1 MNPARHHPSVEGDA
15 RVWGGKEEQMA
26 HTGREGE
33 RGSTPE
39 QTGEHYD
46 SLGQGQGQYPGWQ
59 PPGCEYPPD
68 LYDAG
73 QYEANSAG
81 YSGLYGGAQYGQ
93 APYEAPRVPGAE
105 VGGAESWRFPG
116 PFTGRGPR
124 NYQRSDERIWEDVCD
139 RLTQAGQLD
148 ASDIEVRVSRGEITL
163 AGQVDSQQSKHMAED
178 IAEGVPGVRDMH
190 DQIIVRERPVDK
202 ANDELTP
209 GGENGQGH

>member
-1 MNPARHHPSVEGDA
+1 
-15 RVWGGKEEQMA
+15 MA

-59 PPGCEYPPD
+59 PPGSEYPPD
-68 LYDAG
+68 LYDARRY
-73 QYEANSAG
+73 QANSAG
-81 YSGLYGGAQYGQ
+81 YSGMYGGAQYGQ
-93 APYEAPRVPGAE
+93 APYEVPPVPG
-105 VGGAESWRFPG
+105 VESWRLPG
-116 PFTGRGPR
+116 PYTGRGPR
-124 NYQRSDERIWEDVCD
+124 NYWRADERIQEDVCD

-148 ASDIEVRVSRGEITL
+148 ASDIEVQVSRGEVTL
-163 AGQVDSQQSKHMAED
+163 GGQVDSQQSKHMAED
-178 IAEGVPGVRDMH
+178 IAKGVPGVRDMH
-190 DQIIVRERPVDK
+190 NQINVREALVDT